1 MIYVDDLGQKMPSSL
16 EAFQQSVLVPNESPD
31 GAVLQALREHLT
43 DMYKLYDSMQANFI
57 TLSAIDYI
65 NGCLL
70 EEMPIIR
77 NMPLSKAAH
86 SWPYYLR
93 AKTGIS
99 AAYAFML
106 FPKTSS
112 YEMSVYIQ
120 AIEDMGFVMNF
131 INDVL
136 SYVFFLLLL
145 LLINSQ
151 VIFGS
156 LGSTRNFLPARQT
169 TMSTIGHMLL
179 GDRFQTL
186 YKISLMIH

>member
-136 SYVFFLLLL
+136 SYVFFCCCCF
-145 LLINSQ
+145 S
-151 VIFGS
+151 
-156 LGSTRNFLPARQT
+156 
-169 TMSTIGHMLL
+169 
-179 GDRFQTL
+179 
-186 YKISLMIH
+186 